1 MGISTGNLMEIT
13 LFLLGLI
20 IGGLTSWAIAHAY
33 YKKSSKD
40 QNAVFNK
47 LSEEVRVAILDDN
60 REKLS
65 VLELNELI
73 REKTIDEEVGEAIP
87 YMACPK
93 CGSEDLE
100 RTTDVEV
107 EYGPEGIESGT
118 PYDIIRCKECGWT
131 KTSHGYESSRDDI

>member
-1 MGISTGNLMEIT
+1 MEIA
-13 LFLLGLI
+13 LFLSGLLFGGLI
-20 IGGLTSWAIAHAY
+20 SWGITHTY

-40 QNAVFNK
+40 QNDVFNK

-65 VLELNELI
+65 VSELNGLI

-87 YMACPK
+87 YMACPR

-100 RTTDVEV
+100 RSSDVEV
-107 EYGPEGIESGT
+107 DYGPEGPELAGH
-118 PYDIIRCKECGWT
+118 YDIVRCKECEWT
-131 KTSHGYESSRDDI
+131 KTSHGYESSRDNM

>member
-1 MGISTGNLMEIT
+1 MEII
-13 LFLLGLI
+13 LFLLGLMF
-20 IGGLTSWAIAHAY
+20 GGLISWGITHAY
-33 YKKSSKD
+33 HKKSSKD

-47 LSEEVRVAILDDN
+47 LSEEVREAILNDN

-100 RTTDVEV
+100 RTSDVEV
-107 EYGPEGIESGT
+107 DYGSEGPELAGH
-118 PYDIIRCKECGWT
+118 YDIVSCKKCEWT